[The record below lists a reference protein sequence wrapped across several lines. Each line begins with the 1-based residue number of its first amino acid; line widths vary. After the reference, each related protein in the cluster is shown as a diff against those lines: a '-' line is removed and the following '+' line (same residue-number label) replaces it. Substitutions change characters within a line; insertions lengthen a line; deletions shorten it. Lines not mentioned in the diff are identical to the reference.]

1 MEKDK
6 DTLNGF
12 QAFFDTMNPNVGK
25 NDNDKIDLSQ
35 NEPLTD
41 EELEAIRKNS
51 KPEDQPKAGKSKTK
65 TQKEDIIEENED
77 DDEEVIVDEDDDD
90 DDEEPVNKKETKKDK
105 KDKSTKE
112 EDDSSEEDDDED
124 EPAFDEKNVVTGFF
138 EVLSEKLGW
147 SIDEDDEI
155 PQTAEELVKYFQ
167 DIIEEESKPTYA
179 NDEVA
184 RLDEYVKNGGDIK
197 TYLTIDA
204 ELNLDE
210 IEIED
215 DETNQKL
222 VLKEFLKEKGF
233 SSKSIE
239 KKLQKYADAGL
250 LEDEAEDALEAL
262 KEIREQK
269 KEQLLADQKKQYEEQ
284 TKRQQEFFNTVVSEI
299 KGLDNIRGIKIP
311 EKDKKTLMDYM
322 FKPDSDG
329 VTKYQKDYA
338 KNPKNLIESAY
349 FTMKGDALINIAKKE
364 GNKNAF
370 DKFKSNLKSSNVSKK
385 SNKEIRSDSDNIWS
399 KLAQQLRA

>member
-41 EELEAIRKNS
+41 EELDAIRNNS
-51 KPEDQPKAGKSKTK
+51 KPEDQPKAGKNKEK
-65 TQKEDIIEENED
+65 NQKEEDIEEEDETIED
-77 DDEEVIVDEDDDD
+77 DEI
-90 DDEEPVNKKETKKDK
+90 DEEPVNKKETKKDK

-112 EDDSSEEDDDED
+112 EDDNSEEDDNED
-124 EPAFDEKNVVTGFF
+124 ESAFDEKNAVTGFF

-147 SIDEDDEI
+147 SIDDDDEI

-167 DIIEEESKPTYA
+167 DIIEEESRPTYA

-197 TYLTIDA
+197 TYLKIDA

-262 KEIREQK
+262 KEIKEQK
-269 KEQLLADQKKQYEEQ
+269 KEQLLADQKKQSEEQ
-284 TKRQQEFFNTVVSEI
+284 AKRQQEFFNTVVSEI

>member
-25 NDNDKIDLSQ
+25 SDNDKIDLSQ

-41 EELEAIRKNS
+41 EELDAIRNNS
-51 KPEDQPKAGKSKTK
+51 KPEDQPKAGKNKEK
-65 TQKEDIIEENED
+65 NQKEEDIEEEDETIED
-77 DDEEVIVDEDDDD
+77 DEI
-90 DDEEPVNKKETKKDK
+90 DEEPVNKKETKKDK

-112 EDDSSEEDDDED
+112 EDDNSEEDDNED
-124 EPAFDEKNVVTGFF
+124 ESAFDEKNAVTGFF

-167 DIIEEESKPTYA
+167 DIIEEESRPTYA

-262 KEIREQK
+262 KEIKEQK

-370 DKFKSNLKSSNVSKK
+370 DKFKSNLKSSNISKK

>member
-25 NDNDKIDLSQ
+25 DDNDKIDLSQ

-41 EELEAIRKNS
+41 EELDAIRNNS
-51 KPEDQPKAGKSKTK
+51 KPEDQPKAGKNKEK
-65 TQKEDIIEENED
+65 NQKEEDIEEEDETIED
-77 DDEEVIVDEDDDD
+77 DEI
-90 DDEEPVNKKETKKDK
+90 DEEPVNKKETKKDK

-112 EDDSSEEDDDED
+112 EDDNSEEDDDED
-124 EPAFDEKNVVTGFF
+124 EPAFDEKNAVTGFF

-197 TYLTIDA
+197 TYLKIDA

-262 KEIREQK
+262 KEIKEQK
-269 KEQLLADQKKQYEEQ
+269 KEQLLADQKKQSEEQ
-284 TKRQQEFFNTVVSEI
+284 GKRQQEFFNTVVSEI

>member
-41 EELEAIRKNS
+41 EELDAIRNNS
-51 KPEDQPKAGKSKTK
+51 KPEDQPKAGKNKEK
-65 TQKEDIIEENED
+65 NQKEEDIEEEDETIED
-77 DDEEVIVDEDDDD
+77 DEI
-90 DDEEPVNKKETKKDK
+90 DEEPVNKKETKKDK

-112 EDDSSEEDDDED
+112 EDDNSEEDDDED

-197 TYLTIDA
+197 TYLKIDA

-262 KEIREQK
+262 KEIKEQK
-269 KEQLLADQKKQYEEQ
+269 KEQLLADQKKQSEEQ
-284 TKRQQEFFNTVVSEI
+284 AKRQQEFFNTVVSEI

>member
-25 NDNDKIDLSQ
+25 DDNDKIDLSQ

-41 EELEAIRKNS
+41 EELDAIRNNS
-51 KPEDQPKAGKSKTK
+51 KPEDQPKAGKNKEK
-65 TQKEDIIEENED
+65 NQKEEDIEEEDETIED
-77 DDEEVIVDEDDDD
+77 DEI
-90 DDEEPVNKKETKKDK
+90 DEEPVNKKETKKDK

-112 EDDSSEEDDDED
+112 EDNNSEEDDDED
-124 EPAFDEKNVVTGFF
+124 EPAFDEKNAVTGFF

-197 TYLTIDA
+197 TYLKIDA

-262 KEIREQK
+262 KEIKEQK
-269 KEQLLADQKKQYEEQ
+269 KEQLLADQKKQSEEQ
-284 TKRQQEFFNTVVSEI
+284 AKRQQEFFNTVVSEI

-364 GNKNAF
+364 GNKTAF

>member
-41 EELEAIRKNS
+41 EELDAIRNNS
-51 KPEDQPKAGKSKTK
+51 KPEDQPKAGKNKEK
-65 TQKEDIIEENED
+65 NQKEEDIEEEDETIED
-77 DDEEVIVDEDDDD
+77 DEI
-90 DDEEPVNKKETKKDK
+90 DEEPVNKKETKKDK

-112 EDDSSEEDDDED
+112 EDDNSEEDDNED
-124 EPAFDEKNVVTGFF
+124 ESAFDEKNAVTGFF

-147 SIDEDDEI
+147 SIDDDDEI

-167 DIIEEESKPTYA
+167 DIIEEESRPTYA

-370 DKFKSNLKSSNVSKK
+370 DKFKSNLKSSNISKK

>member
-25 NDNDKIDLSQ
+25 DDNDKIDLSQ

-41 EELEAIRKNS
+41 EELDAIRNNS
-51 KPEDQPKAGKSKTK
+51 KPEDQPKAGKNKEK
-65 TQKEDIIEENED
+65 NQKEEDIEEDDETIED
-77 DDEEVIVDEDDDD
+77 DEI
-90 DDEEPVNKKETKKDK
+90 DEEPVNKKETKKDK

-112 EDDSSEEDDDED
+112 EDNNSEEDDDED

-147 SIDEDDEI
+147 SIDEDDEV
-155 PQTAEELVKYFQ
+155 PQTAEDLVKYFQ
-167 DIIEEESKPTYA
+167 DIIEEESKPSYA

-184 RLDEYVKNGGDIK
+184 RLDEYVKSGGDIK
-197 TYLTIDA
+197 TYLKIDA

-222 VLKEFLKEKGF
+222 VVKEFLKEKGF
-233 SSKSIE
+233 NEKSIE

-262 KEIREQK
+262 KEIKEQK
-269 KEQLLADQKKQYEEQ
+269 KEQLLADQKKQSEEQ
-284 TKRQQEFFNTVVSEI
+284 GKRQQEFFNTVVSEI

-329 VTKYQKDYA
+329 ITKYQKDYA

-364 GNKNAF
+364 GNKTAF

>member
-25 NDNDKIDLSQ
+25 DDNDKIDLSQ

-41 EELEAIRKNS
+41 EELDAIRNNS
-51 KPEDQPKAGKSKTK
+51 KPEDQPKAGKNKEK
-65 TQKEDIIEENED
+65 NQKEEDIEEDDETIED
-77 DDEEVIVDEDDDD
+77 DEI
-90 DDEEPVNKKETKKDK
+90 DEEPVNKKETKKDK

-112 EDDSSEEDDDED
+112 EDNNSEEDDDED
-124 EPAFDEKNVVTGFF
+124 EPAFDEKNAVTGFF

-147 SIDEDDEI
+147 SIDEDDEV
-155 PQTAEELVKYFQ
+155 PQTAEDLVKYFQ
-167 DIIEEESKPTYA
+167 DIIEEESKPSYA

-197 TYLTIDA
+197 TYLKIDA

-222 VLKEFLKEKGF
+222 VVKEFLKEKGF
-233 SSKSIE
+233 NEKSIE

-262 KEIREQK
+262 KEIKEQK
-269 KEQLLADQKKQYEEQ
+269 KEQLLADQKKQSEEQ
-284 TKRQQEFFNTVVSEI
+284 EKRQQEFFNTVVSEI

-329 VTKYQKDYA
+329 ITKYQKDYA

-364 GNKNAF
+364 GNKTAF

>member
-25 NDNDKIDLSQ
+25 DDNDKIDLSQ

-41 EELEAIRKNS
+41 EELDAIRNNS
-51 KPEDQPKAGKSKTK
+51 KPEDQPKAGKNKEK
-65 TQKEDIIEENED
+65 NQKEEDIEEDDETIED
-77 DDEEVIVDEDDDD
+77 DEI
-90 DDEEPVNKKETKKDK
+90 DEEPVNKKETKKDK

-112 EDDSSEEDDDED
+112 EDDNSEEDDDED

-147 SIDEDDEI
+147 SIDEDDDV
-155 PQTAEELVKYFQ
+155 PQTAEDLVKYFQ
-167 DIIEEESKPTYA
+167 DIIEEESKPSYA

-197 TYLTIDA
+197 TYLKIDA

-222 VLKEFLKEKGF
+222 VVKEFLKEKGF
-233 SSKSIE
+233 NEKSIE

-262 KEIREQK
+262 KEIKEQK
-269 KEQLLADQKKQYEEQ
+269 KEQLLADQKKQSEEQ
-284 TKRQQEFFNTVVSEI
+284 GKRQQEFFNTVVSEI

-329 VTKYQKDYA
+329 ITKYQKDYA

-364 GNKNAF
+364 GNKTAF

>member
-25 NDNDKIDLSQ
+25 SDNDKIDLSQ

-41 EELEAIRKNS
+41 EELDAIRNNS
-51 KPEDQPKAGKSKTK
+51 KPEDQPKAGKNKEK
-65 TQKEDIIEENED
+65 NQKEEDIEEEDETIED
-77 DDEEVIVDEDDDD
+77 DEI
-90 DDEEPVNKKETKKDK
+90 DEEPVNKKETKKDK

-112 EDDSSEEDDDED
+112 EDDNSEEDDDED
-124 EPAFDEKNVVTGFF
+124 EPAFDEKNAVTGFF

-197 TYLTIDA
+197 TYLKIDA
-204 ELNLDE
+204 ELDLDE

-262 KEIREQK
+262 KEIKEQK
-269 KEQLLADQKKQYEEQ
+269 KEQLLADQKKQSEEQ
-284 TKRQQEFFNTVVSEI
+284 AKRQQEFFNTVVSEI

>member
-41 EELEAIRKNS
+41 EELDAIRNNS
-51 KPEDQPKAGKSKTK
+51 KPEDQPKAGKNKEK
-65 TQKEDIIEENED
+65 NQKEEDIEEEDETIED
-77 DDEEVIVDEDDDD
+77 DEI
-90 DDEEPVNKKETKKDK
+90 DEEPVNKKETKKDK

-112 EDDSSEEDDDED
+112 EDNNSEEDDDED

-215 DETNQKL
+215 DEANQKL

-269 KEQLLADQKKQYEEQ
+269 KEQLLADQKKQSEEQ
-284 TKRQQEFFNTVVSEI
+284 AKRQQEFFNTVVSEI

-329 VTKYQKDYA
+329 ITKYQKDYA

>member
-41 EELEAIRKNS
+41 EELDAIRNNS
-51 KPEDQPKAGKSKTK
+51 KPEDQPKTGKNKEK
-65 TQKEDIIEENED
+65 NQKEEDIEEEDETIED
-77 DDEEVIVDEDDDD
+77 DEI
-90 DDEEPVNKKETKKDK
+90 DEEPVNKKETKKDK

-112 EDDSSEEDDDED
+112 EDDNSEEDDDED

-167 DIIEEESKPTYA
+167 DIIEEESRPTYA

-233 SSKSIE
+233 NAKSIE

-329 VTKYQKDYA
+329 ITKYQKDYA
-338 KNPKNLIESAY
+338 KSPKNLIESAY

-370 DKFKSNLKSSNVSKK
+370 DKFKSNLKSSNISKK

>member
-41 EELEAIRKNS
+41 EELDAIRNNS
-51 KPEDQPKAGKSKTK
+51 KPEDQPKAGKNKEK
-65 TQKEDIIEENED
+65 NQKEEDIEEEDETIED
-77 DDEEVIVDEDDDD
+77 DEI
-90 DDEEPVNKKETKKDK
+90 DEEPVNKKETKKDK

-112 EDDSSEEDDDED
+112 EDDNSEEDDDED
-124 EPAFDEKNVVTGFF
+124 EPAFDEKNAVTGFF

-197 TYLTIDA
+197 TYLKIDA

-262 KEIREQK
+262 KEIKEQK
-269 KEQLLADQKKQYEEQ
+269 KEQLLADQKKQSEEQ
-284 TKRQQEFFNTVVSEI
+284 AKRQQEFFNTVVSEI

>member
-25 NDNDKIDLSQ
+25 DDNDKIDLSQ
-35 NEPLTD
+35 NKPLTD
-41 EELEAIRKNS
+41 EELDAIRNNS
-51 KPEDQPKAGKSKTK
+51 KPEDQPKAGKNKEK
-65 TQKEDIIEENED
+65 NQKEEDIEEDDETIED
-77 DDEEVIVDEDDDD
+77 DGI
-90 DDEEPVNKKETKKDK
+90 DEEPVNKKETKKDK

-112 EDDSSEEDDDED
+112 EDDNSEEDDDED
-124 EPAFDEKNVVTGFF
+124 EPAFDEKNAVTGFF

-147 SIDEDDEI
+147 SIDEDDEV
-155 PQTAEELVKYFQ
+155 PQTAEDLVKYFQ
-167 DIIEEESKPTYA
+167 DIIEEESKPSYA

-197 TYLTIDA
+197 TYLKIDA

-233 SSKSIE
+233 SEKSIE

-262 KEIREQK
+262 KEIKEQK
-269 KEQLLADQKKQYEEQ
+269 KEQLLADQKKQSEEQ
-284 TKRQQEFFNTVVSEI
+284 AKRQQEFFNTVVSEI

-364 GNKNAF
+364 GNKTAF

>member
-25 NDNDKIDLSQ
+25 DDNDKIDLSQ

-41 EELEAIRKNS
+41 EELDAIRNNS
-51 KPEDQPKAGKSKTK
+51 KPEDQPKAGKNKEK
-65 TQKEDIIEENED
+65 NQKEEDIEEEDETIED
-77 DDEEVIVDEDDDD
+77 DEI
-90 DDEEPVNKKETKKDK
+90 DEEPVNKKETKKDK

-112 EDDSSEEDDDED
+112 EDNNSEEDDDED

-147 SIDEDDEI
+147 SIDEDDEV
-155 PQTAEELVKYFQ
+155 PQTAEDLVKYFQ
-167 DIIEEESKPTYA
+167 DIIEEESKPSYA

-197 TYLTIDA
+197 TYLKIDA

-222 VLKEFLKEKGF
+222 VVKEFLKEKGF
-233 SSKSIE
+233 NEKSIE

-262 KEIREQK
+262 KEIKEQK
-269 KEQLLADQKKQYEEQ
+269 KEQLLADQKKQSEEQ
-284 TKRQQEFFNTVVSEI
+284 GKRQQEFFNTVVSEI

-329 VTKYQKDYA
+329 ITKYQKDYA

-364 GNKNAF
+364 GNKTAF

>member
-25 NDNDKIDLSQ
+25 DDNDKIDLSQ

-41 EELEAIRKNS
+41 EELDAIRNNS
-51 KPEDQPKAGKSKTK
+51 KPEDQPKTGKNKEK
-65 TQKEDIIEENED
+65 NQKEEDIEEDDETIED
-77 DDEEVIVDEDDDD
+77 DEI
-90 DDEEPVNKKETKKDK
+90 DEEPVNKKETKKDK

-112 EDDSSEEDDDED
+112 EDDDSEEDDNED
-124 EPAFDEKNVVTGFF
+124 ESTFDEKNVVTGFF

-147 SIDEDDEI
+147 SIDEDDEV
-155 PQTAEELVKYFQ
+155 PQTAEALVKYFQ
-167 DIIEEESKPTYA
+167 DIIEEESKPSYA

-197 TYLTIDA
+197 TYLKLDA

-215 DETNQKL
+215 DEANQKL

-233 SSKSIE
+233 NAKSIE

-262 KEIREQK
+262 KEIKEQK

-329 VTKYQKDYA
+329 ITKYQKDYA
-338 KNPKNLIESAY
+338 KSPKNLIESAY

-364 GNKNAF
+364 GNKTAF

-385 SNKEIRSDSDNIWS
+385 SNKEIRSNSDNIWS

>member
-25 NDNDKIDLSQ
+25 DDNDKIDLSQ

-41 EELEAIRKNS
+41 EELDAIRNNS
-51 KPEDQPKAGKSKTK
+51 KPEDQPKAGKNKEK
-65 TQKEDIIEENED
+65 NQKEEDIEEDDETIED
-77 DDEEVIVDEDDDD
+77 DEI
-90 DDEEPVNKKETKKDK
+90 DEEPVNKKETKKDK

-112 EDDSSEEDDDED
+112 EDNNSEEDDDED

-147 SIDEDDEI
+147 SIDEDDEV
-155 PQTAEELVKYFQ
+155 PQTAEDLVKYFQ
-167 DIIEEESKPTYA
+167 DIIEEESKPSYA

-184 RLDEYVKNGGDIK
+184 RLDEYIKNGGDIK
-197 TYLTIDA
+197 TYLKIDA

-222 VLKEFLKEKGF
+222 VVKEFLKEKGF
-233 SSKSIE
+233 NEKSIE

-262 KEIREQK
+262 KEIKEQK
-269 KEQLLADQKKQYEEQ
+269 KEQLLADQKKQSEEQ
-284 TKRQQEFFNTVVSEI
+284 VKRQQEFFNTVVSEI

-329 VTKYQKDYA
+329 ITKYQKDYA

-364 GNKNAF
+364 GNKTAF

>member
-25 NDNDKIDLSQ
+25 DDNDKIDLSQ

-41 EELEAIRKNS
+41 EELDAIRNNS
-51 KPEDQPKAGKSKTK
+51 KPEDQPKTGKNKEK
-65 TQKEDIIEENED
+65 NQKEEDIEEEDETIED
-77 DDEEVIVDEDDDD
+77 DEI
-90 DDEEPVNKKETKKDK
+90 DEEPVNKKETKKDK

-112 EDDSSEEDDDED
+112 EDDNSEEDDDED
-124 EPAFDEKNVVTGFF
+124 EPAFDEKNAVTGFF

-147 SIDEDDEI
+147 SIDEDDEV
-155 PQTAEELVKYFQ
+155 PQTAEALVKYFQ
-167 DIIEEESKPTYA
+167 DIIEEESKPSYA

-184 RLDEYVKNGGDIK
+184 RLDEYIKNGGDIK
-197 TYLTIDA
+197 TYLKIDA

-222 VLKEFLKEKGF
+222 VVKEFLKEKGF
-233 SSKSIE
+233 NEKSIE

-262 KEIREQK
+262 KEIKEQK
-269 KEQLLADQKKQYEEQ
+269 KEQLLADQKKQSEEQ
-284 TKRQQEFFNTVVSEI
+284 GKRQQEFFNTVVSEI

-329 VTKYQKDYA
+329 ITKYQKDYA

-364 GNKNAF
+364 GNKTAF

>member
-41 EELEAIRKNS
+41 EELDAIRNNS
-51 KPEDQPKAGKSKTK
+51 KPEDQPKAGKNKEK
-65 TQKEDIIEENED
+65 NQKEEDIEEEDETIED
-77 DDEEVIVDEDDDD
+77 DEI
-90 DDEEPVNKKETKKDK
+90 DEEPVNKKETKKDK

-112 EDDSSEEDDDED
+112 EDNNSEEDDDED

-167 DIIEEESKPTYA
+167 DIIEEESRPTYA

-197 TYLTIDA
+197 TYLKIDA

-269 KEQLLADQKKQYEEQ
+269 KEQLLADQKKQSEEQ
-284 TKRQQEFFNTVVSEI
+284 AKRQQEFFNTVVSEI

>member
-12 QAFFDTMNPNVGK
+12 QAFFDTINPNVGK

-41 EELEAIRKNS
+41 EELDAIRNNS
-51 KPEDQPKAGKSKTK
+51 KPEDQPKAGKNKEK
-65 TQKEDIIEENED
+65 NQKEEDIEEEDETIED
-77 DDEEVIVDEDDDD
+77 DEI
-90 DDEEPVNKKETKKDK
+90 DEEPVNKKETKKDK

-112 EDDSSEEDDDED
+112 EDDNSEEDDDED
-124 EPAFDEKNVVTGFF
+124 EPAFNEKNVVTGFF

-147 SIDEDDEI
+147 SIDEDDEV

-215 DETNQKL
+215 DEANQKL

-262 KEIREQK
+262 KEIKEQK
-269 KEQLLADQKKQYEEQ
+269 KEQLLADQKKQSEEQ
-284 TKRQQEFFNTVVSEI
+284 AKRQQEFFNTVVSEI

>member
-41 EELEAIRKNS
+41 EELDAIRNNS
-51 KPEDQPKAGKSKTK
+51 KPEDQPKAGKNKEK
-65 TQKEDIIEENED
+65 NQKEEDIEEEDETIED
-77 DDEEVIVDEDDDD
+77 DEI
-90 DDEEPVNKKETKKDK
+90 DEEPVNKKETKKDK

-112 EDDSSEEDDDED
+112 EDDNSEEDDDED
-124 EPAFDEKNVVTGFF
+124 EPAFDEKNAVTGFF

-147 SIDEDDEI
+147 SIDDDDEI

-167 DIIEEESKPTYA
+167 DIIEEESRPTYA

-197 TYLTIDA
+197 TYLKIDA
-204 ELNLDE
+204 ELDLDE

-262 KEIREQK
+262 KEIKEQK

>member
-25 NDNDKIDLSQ
+25 SDNDKIDLSQ

-41 EELEAIRKNS
+41 EELDAIRNNS
-51 KPEDQPKAGKSKTK
+51 KPEDQPKAGKNKEK
-65 TQKEDIIEENED
+65 NQKEEDIEEEDETIED
-77 DDEEVIVDEDDDD
+77 DEI
-90 DDEEPVNKKETKKDK
+90 DEEPVNKKETKKDK

-112 EDDSSEEDDDED
+112 EDDNSEEDDNED
-124 EPAFDEKNVVTGFF
+124 ESAFDEKNAVTGFF

-147 SIDEDDEI
+147 SIDDDDEI

-167 DIIEEESKPTYA
+167 DIIEEESRPTYA

-197 TYLTIDA
+197 TYLKIDA

-233 SSKSIE
+233 SEKSIE

-262 KEIREQK
+262 KEIKEQK
-269 KEQLLADQKKQYEEQ
+269 KEQLLADQKKQSEEQ
-284 TKRQQEFFNTVVSEI
+284 AKRQQEFFNTVVSEI

>member
-25 NDNDKIDLSQ
+25 SDNDKIDLSQ

-41 EELEAIRKNS
+41 EELDAIRNNS
-51 KPEDQPKAGKSKTK
+51 KPEDQPKAGKNKEK
-65 TQKEDIIEENED
+65 NQKEEDIEEEDETIED
-77 DDEEVIVDEDDDD
+77 DEI
-90 DDEEPVNKKETKKDK
+90 DEEPVNKKETKKDK

-112 EDDSSEEDDDED
+112 EDNNSEEDDDED
-124 EPAFDEKNVVTGFF
+124 EPAFDEKNAVTGFF

-167 DIIEEESKPTYA
+167 DIIEEESRPTYA

-311 EKDKKTLMDYM
+311 EKDKKILMDYM

-385 SNKEIRSDSDNIWS
+385 SNKEIRSNSDNIWS

>member
-12 QAFFDTMNPNVGK
+12 QAFFDTINPNVGK

-41 EELEAIRKNS
+41 EELDAIRNNS
-51 KPEDQPKAGKSKTK
+51 KPEDQPKAGKNKEK
-65 TQKEDIIEENED
+65 NQKEEDIEEEDETIED
-77 DDEEVIVDEDDDD
+77 DEI
-90 DDEEPVNKKETKKDK
+90 DEEPVNKKETKKDK

-112 EDDSSEEDDDED
+112 EDNNSEEDDDED

-269 KEQLLADQKKQYEEQ
+269 KEQLLADQKKQSEEQ
-284 TKRQQEFFNTVVSEI
+284 AKRQQEFFNTVVSEI

>member
-25 NDNDKIDLSQ
+25 DDNDKIDLSQ

-41 EELEAIRKNS
+41 EELDAIRNNS
-51 KPEDQPKAGKSKTK
+51 KPEDQPKAGKNKEK
-65 TQKEDIIEENED
+65 NQKEEDIEEEDETIED
-77 DDEEVIVDEDDDD
+77 DEI
-90 DDEEPVNKKETKKDK
+90 DEEPVNKKETKKDK

-112 EDDSSEEDDDED
+112 EDNNSEEDDGED

-147 SIDEDDEI
+147 SIDEDDEV
-155 PQTAEELVKYFQ
+155 PQTAEDLVKYFQ
-167 DIIEEESKPTYA
+167 DIIEEESKPSYA

-184 RLDEYVKNGGDIK
+184 RLDEYIKNGGDIK
-197 TYLTIDA
+197 TYLKIDA

-222 VLKEFLKEKGF
+222 VVKEFLKEKGF
-233 SSKSIE
+233 NEKSIE

-262 KEIREQK
+262 KEIKEQK
-269 KEQLLADQKKQYEEQ
+269 KEQLLADQKKQSEEQ
-284 TKRQQEFFNTVVSEI
+284 GKRQQEFFNTVVSEI

-329 VTKYQKDYA
+329 ITKYQKDYA

-364 GNKNAF
+364 GNKTAF
-370 DKFKSNLKSSNVSKK
+370 DKFISNLKSSNVSKK

>member
-25 NDNDKIDLSQ
+25 DDNDKIDLSQ

-41 EELEAIRKNS
+41 EELDAIRNNS
-51 KPEDQPKAGKSKTK
+51 KPEDQPKAGKNKEK
-65 TQKEDIIEENED
+65 NQKEEDIEEDDETIED
-77 DDEEVIVDEDDDD
+77 DEI
-90 DDEEPVNKKETKKDK
+90 DEEPVNKKETKKDK

-112 EDDSSEEDDDED
+112 EDNNSEEDDDED
-124 EPAFDEKNVVTGFF
+124 EPAFDEKNAVTGFF

-147 SIDEDDEI
+147 SIDEDDEV
-155 PQTAEELVKYFQ
+155 PQTAEDLVKYFQ
-167 DIIEEESKPTYA
+167 DIIEEESKPSYA

-197 TYLTIDA
+197 TYLKIDA

-222 VLKEFLKEKGF
+222 VVKEFLKEKGF
-233 SSKSIE
+233 NEKSIE

-262 KEIREQK
+262 KEIKEQK
-269 KEQLLADQKKQYEEQ
+269 KEQLLADQKKQSEEQ
-284 TKRQQEFFNTVVSEI
+284 GKRQQEFFNTVVSEI

-329 VTKYQKDYA
+329 ITKYQKDYA

-364 GNKNAF
+364 GNKTAF

>member
-25 NDNDKIDLSQ
+25 SDNDKIDLSQ

-41 EELEAIRKNS
+41 EELDAIRNNS
-51 KPEDQPKAGKSKTK
+51 KPEDQPKAGKNKEK
-65 TQKEDIIEENED
+65 NQKEEDIEEEDETIED
-77 DDEEVIVDEDDDD
+77 DEI
-90 DDEEPVNKKETKKDK
+90 DEEPVNKKETKKDK

-112 EDDSSEEDDDED
+112 EDDNSEEDDDED

-197 TYLTIDA
+197 TYLKIDA

-269 KEQLLADQKKQYEEQ
+269 KEQLLADQKKQSEEQ
-284 TKRQQEFFNTVVSEI
+284 AKRQQEFFNTVVSEI

-370 DKFKSNLKSSNVSKK
+370 DKFKSNLKSSNISKK

>member
-25 NDNDKIDLSQ
+25 DDNDKIDLSQ

-41 EELEAIRKNS
+41 EELDAIRNNS
-51 KPEDQPKAGKSKTK
+51 KPEDQPKAGKNKEK
-65 TQKEDIIEENED
+65 NQKEEDIEEEDETIED
-77 DDEEVIVDEDDDD
+77 DEI
-90 DDEEPVNKKETKKDK
+90 DEEPVNKKETKKDK

-112 EDDSSEEDDDED
+112 EDDNSEEDDDED

-147 SIDEDDEI
+147 SIDEDDDV
-155 PQTAEELVKYFQ
+155 PQTAEDLVKYFQ
-167 DIIEEESKPTYA
+167 DIIEEESKPSYA

-197 TYLTIDA
+197 TYLKIDA

-222 VLKEFLKEKGF
+222 VVKEFLKEKGF
-233 SSKSIE
+233 NEKSIE

-262 KEIREQK
+262 KEIKEQK
-269 KEQLLADQKKQYEEQ
+269 KEQLLADQKKQSEEQ
-284 TKRQQEFFNTVVSEI
+284 GKRQQEFFNTVVSEI

-329 VTKYQKDYA
+329 ITKYQKDYA

-364 GNKNAF
+364 GNKTAF

>member
-25 NDNDKIDLSQ
+25 DDNDKIDLSQ

-41 EELEAIRKNS
+41 EELDAIRNNS
-51 KPEDQPKAGKSKTK
+51 KPEDQPKAGKNKEK
-65 TQKEDIIEENED
+65 NQKEEDIEEEDETIED
-77 DDEEVIVDEDDDD
+77 DEI
-90 DDEEPVNKKETKKDK
+90 DEEPVNKKETKKDK

-112 EDDSSEEDDDED
+112 EDNNSEEDDDED

-147 SIDEDDEI
+147 SIDEDDEV
-155 PQTAEELVKYFQ
+155 PQTAEDLVKYFQ
-167 DIIEEESKPTYA
+167 DIIEEESKPSYA

-184 RLDEYVKNGGDIK
+184 RLDEYVKSGGDIK
-197 TYLTIDA
+197 TYLKIDA

-222 VLKEFLKEKGF
+222 VVKEFLKEKGF
-233 SSKSIE
+233 NEKSIE

-262 KEIREQK
+262 KEIKEQK
-269 KEQLLADQKKQYEEQ
+269 KEQLLADQKKQSEEQ
-284 TKRQQEFFNTVVSEI
+284 GKRQQEFFNTVVSEI

-329 VTKYQKDYA
+329 ITKYQKDYA

-364 GNKNAF
+364 GNKTAF

>member
-25 NDNDKIDLSQ
+25 DDNDKIDLSQ

-41 EELEAIRKNS
+41 EELDAIRNNS
-51 KPEDQPKAGKSKTK
+51 KPEDQPKAGKNKEK
-65 TQKEDIIEENED
+65 NQKEEDIEEDDETIED
-77 DDEEVIVDEDDDD
+77 DEI
-90 DDEEPVNKKETKKDK
+90 DEEPVNKKETKKDK

-112 EDDSSEEDDDED
+112 EDNNSEEDDDED
-124 EPAFDEKNVVTGFF
+124 EPAFDEKNAVTGFF

-155 PQTAEELVKYFQ
+155 PQTAEDLVKYFQ
-167 DIIEEESKPTYA
+167 DIIEEESKPSYA

-184 RLDEYVKNGGDIK
+184 RLDEYIKNGGDIK
-197 TYLTIDA
+197 TYLKIDA

-222 VLKEFLKEKGF
+222 VVKEFLKEKGF
-233 SSKSIE
+233 NEKSIE

-262 KEIREQK
+262 KEIKEQK
-269 KEQLLADQKKQYEEQ
+269 KEQLLADQKKQSEEQ
-284 TKRQQEFFNTVVSEI
+284 GKRQQEFFNTVVSEI

-329 VTKYQKDYA
+329 ITKYQKDYA

-364 GNKNAF
+364 GNKTAF

>member
-25 NDNDKIDLSQ
+25 SDNDKIDLSQ

-41 EELEAIRKNS
+41 EELDAIRNNS
-51 KPEDQPKAGKSKTK
+51 KPEDQPKAGKNKEK
-65 TQKEDIIEENED
+65 NQKEEDIEEEDETIED
-77 DDEEVIVDEDDDD
+77 DEI
-90 DDEEPVNKKETKKDK
+90 DEEPVNKKETKKDK

-112 EDDSSEEDDDED
+112 EDDNSEEDDNED
-124 EPAFDEKNVVTGFF
+124 ESAFDEKNAVTGFF

-147 SIDEDDEI
+147 SIDDDDEI

-167 DIIEEESKPTYA
+167 DIIEEESRPTYA

-197 TYLTIDA
+197 TYLKIDA

-262 KEIREQK
+262 KEIKEQK
-269 KEQLLADQKKQYEEQ
+269 KEQLLADQKKQSEEQ
-284 TKRQQEFFNTVVSEI
+284 AKRQQEFFNTVVSEI

>member
-41 EELEAIRKNS
+41 EELDAIRNNS
-51 KPEDQPKAGKSKTK
+51 KPEDQPKAGKNKEK
-65 TQKEDIIEENED
+65 NQKEEDIEEEDETIED
-77 DDEEVIVDEDDDD
+77 DEI
-90 DDEEPVNKKETKKDK
+90 DEEPVNKKETKKDK

-112 EDDSSEEDDDED
+112 EDDNSEEDDDED
-124 EPAFDEKNVVTGFF
+124 EPAFDEKNAVTGFF

-197 TYLTIDA
+197 TYLKIDA

-269 KEQLLADQKKQYEEQ
+269 KEQLLADQKKQSEEQ
-284 TKRQQEFFNTVVSEI
+284 AKRQQEFFNTVVSEI

>member
-25 NDNDKIDLSQ
+25 DDNDKIDLSQ

-41 EELEAIRKNS
+41 EELDAIRNNS
-51 KPEDQPKAGKSKTK
+51 KPEDQPKAGKNKEK
-65 TQKEDIIEENED
+65 NQKEEDIEEEDETIED
-77 DDEEVIVDEDDDD
+77 DEI
-90 DDEEPVNKKETKKDK
+90 DEEPVNKKETKKDK

-112 EDDSSEEDDDED
+112 EDNNSEEDDDED

-155 PQTAEELVKYFQ
+155 PQTAEDLVKYFQ
-167 DIIEEESKPTYA
+167 DIIEEESKPSYA

-197 TYLTIDA
+197 TYLKIDA

-222 VLKEFLKEKGF
+222 VVKEFLKEKGF
-233 SSKSIE
+233 NEKSIE

-262 KEIREQK
+262 KEIKEQK
-269 KEQLLADQKKQYEEQ
+269 KEQLLADQKKQSEEQ
-284 TKRQQEFFNTVVSEI
+284 GKRQQEFFNTVVSEI

-329 VTKYQKDYA
+329 ITKYQKDYA

-364 GNKNAF
+364 GNKTAF

>member
-25 NDNDKIDLSQ
+25 DDNDKIDLSQ

-41 EELEAIRKNS
+41 EELDAIRNNS
-51 KPEDQPKAGKSKTK
+51 KPEDQPKAGKNKEK
-65 TQKEDIIEENED
+65 NQKEEDIEEEDETIED
-77 DDEEVIVDEDDDD
+77 DEI
-90 DDEEPVNKKETKKDK
+90 DEEPVNKKETKKDK

-112 EDDSSEEDDDED
+112 EDNNSEEDDDED

-155 PQTAEELVKYFQ
+155 PQTAEDLVKYFQ
-167 DIIEEESKPTYA
+167 DIIEEESKPSYA

-184 RLDEYVKNGGDIK
+184 RLDEYIKNGGDIK
-197 TYLTIDA
+197 TYLKIDA

-222 VLKEFLKEKGF
+222 VVKEFLKEKGF
-233 SSKSIE
+233 NEKSIE

-262 KEIREQK
+262 KEIKEQK
-269 KEQLLADQKKQYEEQ
+269 KEQLLADQKKQSEEQ
-284 TKRQQEFFNTVVSEI
+284 GKRQQEFFNTVVSEI

-329 VTKYQKDYA
+329 ITKYQKDYA

-364 GNKNAF
+364 GNKTAF

>member
-25 NDNDKIDLSQ
+25 DDNDKIDLSQ

-41 EELEAIRKNS
+41 EELDAIRNNS
-51 KPEDQPKAGKSKTK
+51 KPEDQPKAGKNKEK
-65 TQKEDIIEENED
+65 NQKEEDIEEDDETIED
-77 DDEEVIVDEDDDD
+77 DEI
-90 DDEEPVNKKETKKDK
+90 DEEPVNKKETKKDK

-112 EDDSSEEDDDED
+112 EDNNSEEDDDED

-147 SIDEDDEI
+147 SIDEDDEV
-155 PQTAEELVKYFQ
+155 PQTAEALVKYFQ
-167 DIIEEESKPTYA
+167 DIIEEESKPSYA

-184 RLDEYVKNGGDIK
+184 RIDEYVKNGGDIK
-197 TYLTIDA
+197 TYLKIDA

-222 VLKEFLKEKGF
+222 VVKEFLKEKGF
-233 SSKSIE
+233 NEKSIE

-262 KEIREQK
+262 KEIKEQK
-269 KEQLLADQKKQYEEQ
+269 KEQLLADQKKQSEEQ
-284 TKRQQEFFNTVVSEI
+284 GKRQQEFFNTVVSEI

-329 VTKYQKDYA
+329 ITKYQKDYA

-364 GNKNAF
+364 GNKTAF

>member
-25 NDNDKIDLSQ
+25 SDNDKIDLSQ

-41 EELEAIRKNS
+41 EELDAIRNNS
-51 KPEDQPKAGKSKTK
+51 KPEDQPKAGKNKEK
-65 TQKEDIIEENED
+65 NQKEEDIEEEDETIED
-77 DDEEVIVDEDDDD
+77 DEI
-90 DDEEPVNKKETKKDK
+90 DEEPVNKKETKKDK

-112 EDDSSEEDDDED
+112 EDDNSEEDDDED
-124 EPAFDEKNVVTGFF
+124 EPAFDEKNAVTGFF

-197 TYLTIDA
+197 TYLKIDA

-262 KEIREQK
+262 KEIKEQK
-269 KEQLLADQKKQYEEQ
+269 KEQLLADQKKQSEEQ
-284 TKRQQEFFNTVVSEI
+284 AKRQQEFFNTVVSEI

>member
-51 KPEDQPKAGKSKTK
+51 KPEDQPKAGKNKEK
-65 TQKEDIIEENED
+65 NQKEEDIEEEDETIED
-77 DDEEVIVDEDDDD
+77 DEI
-90 DDEEPVNKKETKKDK
+90 DEEPVNKKETKKDK

-112 EDDSSEEDDDED
+112 EDDNSEEDDDED

-167 DIIEEESKPTYA
+167 DIIEEESRPTYA

-233 SSKSIE
+233 NAKSIE

-329 VTKYQKDYA
+329 ITKYQKDYA
-338 KNPKNLIESAY
+338 KSPKNLIESAY

-364 GNKNAF
+364 GNKTAF
-370 DKFKSNLKSSNVSKK
+370 DKFKSNLKSSNISKK

>member
-41 EELEAIRKNS
+41 EELDAIRNNS
-51 KPEDQPKAGKSKTK
+51 KPEDQPKAGKNKEK
-65 TQKEDIIEENED
+65 NQKEEDIEEEDETIED
-77 DDEEVIVDEDDDD
+77 DEI
-90 DDEEPVNKKETKKDK
+90 DEEPVNKKETKKDK

-112 EDDSSEEDDDED
+112 DDDNSEEDDDED

-167 DIIEEESKPTYA
+167 DIIEEESRPTYA

-269 KEQLLADQKKQYEEQ
+269 KEQLLADQKKQSEEQ
-284 TKRQQEFFNTVVSEI
+284 AKRQQEFFNTVVSEI

>member
-41 EELEAIRKNS
+41 EELDAIRNNS
-51 KPEDQPKAGKSKTK
+51 KPEDQPKAGKNKEK
-65 TQKEDIIEENED
+65 NQKEEDIEEEDETIED
-77 DDEEVIVDEDDDD
+77 DEI
-90 DDEEPVNKKETKKDK
+90 DEEPVNKKETKKDK

-112 EDDSSEEDDDED
+112 EDNNSEEDDDED

-167 DIIEEESKPTYA
+167 DIIEEESRPTYA

-215 DETNQKL
+215 DEANQKL

-269 KEQLLADQKKQYEEQ
+269 KEQLLADQKKQSEEQ
-284 TKRQQEFFNTVVSEI
+284 AKRQQEFFNTVVSEI